1 MGLESAFGFSIAG
14 RPPLGSADRAPVV
27 EFRMVLPGY
36 FEAMNIPV
44 RRGADF
50 TDRDSGSSAPVV
62 IINETM
68 AKQFWPNENPI
79 GARVQLALDPATV
92 VRDVVG
98 IVGDVRSNALSRPA
112 VPESFVPYAQVPVSG
127 MSVLLRAEGDPRL
140 VLPVVRQRLAAIDPD
155 LPIVRPQTMNAV
167 VEASAGSLRLSSTL
181 SAVFALLA
189 AALATVGIYSLVSYS
204 VAQRTREIGIRV
216 ALGAN
221 AASVLRMIIGEGM
234 TLALVGLALG
244 LAGTWA
250 LTASLKTL
258 LYEVSPAD
266 PLVLAATS
274 GAVLLVT
281 AAACF
286 IPARRMMR
294 VDPTVALRA
303 E

>member
-1 MGLESAFGFSIAG
+1 MFHDLRHALRAFIRMPGFSVTAIVTLA
-14 RPPLGSADRAPVV
+14 LG
-27 EFRMVLPGY
+27 
-36 FEAMNIPV
+36 
-44 RRGADF
+44 
-50 TDRDSGSSAPVV
+50 
-62 IINETM
+62 
-68 AKQFWPNENPI
+68 I
-79 GARVQLALDPATV
+79 GANTAIFSV
-92 VRDVVG
+92 V
-98 IVGDVRSNALSRPA
+98 
-112 VPESFVPYAQVPVSG
+112 Y
-127 MSVLLRAEGDPRL
+127 
-140 VLPVVRQRLAAIDPD
+140 
-155 LPIVRPQTMNAV
+155 
-167 VEASAGSLRLSSTL
+167 
-181 SAVFALLA
+181 ALLLKPLPFREPERMIYVHDTYPGIA
-189 AALATVGIYSLVSYS
+189 FPSVSWQTFVALRDGNRTLASLTAVALATVGIYSLVSYS

-266 PLVLAATS
+266 PLVLVATS

>member
-1 MGLESAFGFSIAG
+1 M
-14 RPPLGSADRAPVV
+14 
-27 EFRMVLPGY
+27 
-36 FEAMNIPV
+36 
-44 RRGADF
+44 
-50 TDRDSGSSAPVV
+50 
-62 IINETM
+62 
-68 AKQFWPNENPI
+68 
-79 GARVQLALDPATV
+79 
-92 VRDVVG
+92 
-98 IVGDVRSNALSRPA
+98 
-112 VPESFVPYAQVPVSG
+112 
-127 MSVLLRAEGDPRL
+127 RAEGDPRL